1 MFCRY
6 CGTRLA
12 KNELSCP
19 ACGKEQGPLFAT
31 SGYFGVLRKASGED
45 APPPAAPPPPH
56 AAGED
61 AAQPEAAPPPK
72 AAVPQ
77 PKPEERPAPAH
88 SPAPKKNAGGRN
100 VLLLAVLVVVLL
112 CAVVLNLKL
121 GGVERTLNSANTKL
135 DELELTVSQLQEAQ
149 AQQSEV
155 LNELKQAVDAAQGKA
170 PAAEPA
176 ASVPAASEPETPQ
189 ENSLL
194 PADEPQK
201 DAAPA
206 AESTA
211 PAADTGKGE
220 LHETV

>member
-19 ACGKEQGPLFAT
+19 ACGKEQGHLNAT
-31 SGYFGVLRKASGED
+31 SGYIGVKSKESGEENEHPD
-45 APPPAAPPPPH
+45 AAPKTKK
-56 AAGED
+56 
-61 AAQPEAAPPPK
+61 EA
-72 AAVPQ
+72 
-77 PKPEERPAPAH
+77 RPAPAN

-135 DELELTVSQLQEAQ
+135 DELKQTVSQLQEAQ

>member
-45 APPPAAPPPPH
+45 A
-56 AAGED
+56 
-61 AAQPEAAPPPK
+61 AQPEAAPPPK

-88 SPAPKKNAGGRN
+88 SPALKKNAGGRN

-112 CAVVLNLKL
+112 CAAVLNLKL
-121 GGVERTLNSANTKL
+121 GGVERTLNSANAKL
-135 DELELTVSQLQEAQ
+135 DELKQTVSQLQEAQ

>member
-45 APPPAAPPPPH
+45 A
-56 AAGED
+56 
-61 AAQPEAAPPPK
+61 AQPEAAPP
-72 AAVPQ
+72 

-135 DELELTVSQLQEAQ
+135 DELKQTVSQLQEAQ

-194 PADEPQK
+194 PADEPQT

-211 PAADTGKGE
+211 PAAERGAA
-220 LHETV
+220 

>member
-45 APPPAAPPPPH
+45 A
-56 AAGED
+56 
-61 AAQPEAAPPPK
+61 AQPEAAPPPK
-72 AAVPQ
+72 TAVPQ

-121 GGVERTLNSANTKL
+121 GGVERTLNSANAKL
-135 DELELTVSQLQEAQ
+135 DELKLTVSQLQEAQ

-155 LNELKQAVDAAQGKA
+155 LNELKQAVDAAQGK
-170 PAAEPA
+170 
-176 ASVPAASEPETPQ
+176 VPAASEPETPQ

-220 LHETV
+220 RHETV

>member
-45 APPPAAPPPPH
+45 A
-56 AAGED
+56 
-61 AAQPEAAPPPK
+61 AQPEAAPPPK

-100 VLLLAVLVVVLL
+100 VLLMAVLVAVLL

-121 GGVERTLNSANTKL
+121 GGVERTLNSANAKL
-135 DELELTVSQLQEAQ
+135 DELKQTVSQLQEAQ

-155 LNELKQAVDAAQGKA
+155 LNELKQAVDAAQGK
-170 PAAEPA
+170 
-176 ASVPAASEPETPQ
+176 VPAASEPETPQ

-220 LHETV
+220 RHETV

>member
-45 APPPAAPPPPH
+45 A
-56 AAGED
+56 
-61 AAQPEAAPPPK
+61 AQPEAAPPPN
-72 AAVPQ
+72 
-77 PKPEERPAPAH
+77 PEEPPAPAH

-100 VLLLAVLVVVLL
+100 VHLLAVLVVVLL

-135 DELELTVSQLQEAQ
+135 DELKQPVSQLQEAQ

-155 LNELKQAVDAAQGKA
+155 LNELKQAVDAAQGTA

-194 PADEPQK
+194 PADEPQT

>member
-45 APPPAAPPPPH
+45 AA
-56 AAGED
+56 
-61 AAQPEAAPPPK
+61 
-72 AAVPQ
+72 Q

-100 VLLLAVLVVVLL
+100 VLLLAVLVAVLL

-121 GGVERTLNSANTKL
+121 GGVERTLNSANAKL
-135 DELELTVSQLQEAQ
+135 DELKQTVSQLQEAQ

>member
-31 SGYFGVLRKASGED
+31 SGYFGVLRKAS
-45 APPPAAPPPPH
+45 
-56 AAGED
+56 GED

-121 GGVERTLNSANTKL
+121 GGVERTLNSANAKL
-135 DELELTVSQLQEAQ
+135 DELKQTVSQLQEAQ

-155 LNELKQAVDAAQGKA
+155 AAQRRSQVGSGMRN
-170 PAAEPA
+170 ERIR
-176 ASVPAASEPETPQ
+176 TY
-189 ENSLL
+189 NF

>member
-45 APPPAAPPPPH
+45 A
-56 AAGED
+56 
-61 AAQPEAAPPPK
+61 AQ
-72 AAVPQ
+72 
-77 PKPEERPAPAH
+77 PEERPAPAH

-121 GGVERTLNSANTKL
+121 GGVEHTLNSANAKL
-135 DELELTVSQLQEAQ
+135 DELKQTVSQLQEAQ

-176 ASVPAASEPETPQ
+176 ASVPAASEPEPPQ

>member
-45 APPPAAPPPPH
+45 A
-56 AAGED
+56 
-61 AAQPEAAPPPK
+61 AQPEAAPP
-72 AAVPQ
+72 

-88 SPAPKKNAGGRN
+88 SPALKKNAGGRN

-112 CAVVLNLKL
+112 CAAVLNLKL
-121 GGVERTLNSANTKL
+121 GGVERTLNSANAKL
-135 DELELTVSQLQEAQ
+135 DELKQTVSQLQEAQ

-206 AESTA
+206 AESKA

>member
-12 KNELSCP
+12 KNELSCS

-31 SGYFGVLRKASGED
+31 SGYFGVLRKAS
-45 APPPAAPPPPH
+45 
-56 AAGED
+56 GED

-121 GGVERTLNSANTKL
+121 GGVERTLNSANAKL
-135 DELELTVSQLQEAQ
+135 DELKQTVSQLQEAQ

-155 LNELKQAVDAAQGKA
+155 LNELKQAADAAQGKA

-176 ASVPAASEPETPQ
+176 ASVPAASELETPQ

-206 AESTA
+206 AESKA

>member
-31 SGYFGVLRKASGED
+31 SGYFGVLRKAS
-45 APPPAAPPPPH
+45 
-56 AAGED
+56 GED

-121 GGVERTLNSANTKL
+121 GGVERTLNSANAKL
-135 DELELTVSQLQEAQ
+135 DELKQTVSQLQEAQ

-155 LNELKQAVDAAQGKA
+155 AAQRRSQVGSGMRN
-170 PAAEPA
+170 ERIR
-176 ASVPAASEPETPQ
+176 TY
-189 ENSLL
+189 N

>member
-45 APPPAAPPPPH
+45 A
-56 AAGED
+56 
-61 AAQPEAAPPPK
+61 AQPEAAPP
-72 AAVPQ
+72 

-135 DELELTVSQLQEAQ
+135 DELKQTVSQLQEAQ

-176 ASVPAASEPETPQ
+176 ASVPDASEQETPQ

>member
-31 SGYFGVLRKASGED
+31 SGYFGVLRKAS
-45 APPPAAPPPPH
+45 
-56 AAGED
+56 GED

-135 DELELTVSQLQEAQ
+135 DELKQTVSQLQEAQ

-176 ASVPAASEPETPQ
+176 ASVPAASEPETPAGEQ
-189 ENSLL
+189 
-194 PADEPQK
+194 PAPGRRAPEGRSARRGKHGPGRRYGK
-201 DAAPA
+201 RGAA
-206 AESTA
+206 
-211 PAADTGKGE
+211 
-220 LHETV
+220 

>member
-31 SGYFGVLRKASGED
+31 SGYFGVLRKAS
-45 APPPAAPPPPH
+45 
-56 AAGED
+56 GED

-100 VLLLAVLVVVLL
+100 VLLLAVLVAVLL

-121 GGVERTLNSANTKL
+121 GGVERTLNSANAKL
-135 DELELTVSQLQEAQ
+135 D
-149 AQQSEV
+149 
-155 LNELKQAVDAAQGKA
+155 ELKQAVDAAQGKA

-211 PAADTGKGE
+211 PAVDTGKGE